1 VGVLAHSAKTL
12 GGGLEELRKTLATN
26 GISDPMWCE
35 VPKSR
40 FVLEQVEKLLKEGV
54 ELIFVWGGDGTVQ
67 RVIDAVAGVPVALA
81 ILPAGTANLFATNL
95 GIPKDLEE
103 AVKIGLNGDQRQLDV
118 GLINREHFGVMA
130 GTGLDALMIRDA
142 DAGLKDKV
150 GRFAYVWTG
159 AKNVRKASVKMHI
172 EVDGTAWFK
181 GKASCLLIGNVGD
194 VIGGISVFPDAQ
206 PDDGLLNLGV
216 VTASGAMDWVR
227 TLGRSVIG
235 DAEGVPFRGD
245 DDRADVRYP
254 VGQGR
259 PLRDRR
265 GRSEEDQTTEV
276 QGGAGSDHRSCTSG
290 GGAMSTANQVPETWG
305 LTGDD
310 ARQTLERTGRWR
322 LIRDAFMRL
331 RYADGFSHAR
341 SMAWATTLVFFE
353 GVIAFVGLAS
363 ALGTGGLSDLIV
375 KTLRQIFPGPAGMIL
390 TDAVQQAHKAGSSHR
405 YLALSVGLVNRM
417 YGIEQDRPTAQKYG
431 RAFVLSIS
439 VGTLFV
445 AAFAALA
452 LGRSISSSLSGDTAS
467 TVWNVVRWP
476 LALGLLIAAIALLFK
491 WSPRRR
497 QPGWSWLAF
506 GAIVSVILLTIVTV
520 GLDAMFQIS
529 STFGKTYGPLAGIV
543 ALLLWALLASIALLF
558 GGAIGAQLEA
568 VRAGRPA
575 PQSAQKVTGSE
586 PEVAHQMA
594 DGDQN
599 R

>member
-1 VGVLAHSAKTL
+1 VTEVGVLAHSAKTL

-40 FVLEQVEKLLKEGV
+40 FVPEQVEKLLKEGV

-159 AKNVRKASVKMHI
+159 AKNVRKASVKMRI

-235 DAEGVPFRGD
+235 DAEGSPFVETTIGRTFDIRLDKAVPYEID
-245 DDRADVRYP
+245 
-254 VGQGR
+254 
-259 PLRDRR
+259 
-265 GRSEEDQTTEV
+265 
-276 QGGAGSDHRSCTSG
+276 GG
-290 GGAMSTANQVPETWG
+290 V
-305 LTGDD
+305 
-310 ARQTLERTGRWR
+310 
-322 LIRDAFMRL
+322 
-331 RYADGFSHAR
+331 
-341 SMAWATTLVFFE
+341 
-353 GVIAFVGLAS
+353 
-363 ALGTGGLSDLIV
+363 
-375 KTLRQIFPGPAGMIL
+375 
-390 TDAVQQAHKAGSSHR
+390 
-405 YLALSVGLVNRM
+405 
-417 YGIEQDRPTAQKYG
+417 
-431 RAFVLSIS
+431 
-439 VGTLFV
+439 
-445 AAFAALA
+445 
-452 LGRSISSSLSGDTAS
+452 
-467 TVWNVVRWP
+467 
-476 LALGLLIAAIALLFK
+476 
-491 WSPRRR
+491 RRR
-497 QPGWSWLAF
+497 PN
-506 GAIVSVILLTIVTV
+506 
-520 GLDAMFQIS
+520 D
-529 STFGKTYGPLAGIV
+529 
-543 ALLLWALLASIALLF
+543 
-558 GGAIGAQLEA
+558 
-568 VRAGRPA
+568 
-575 PQSAQKVTGSE
+575 
-586 PEVAHQMA
+586 
-594 DGDQN
+594 
-599 R
+599 